1 MISGGGVKVEV
12 GTGVEVG
19 VRVGVEVEVAVGVEV
34 GWRKAAI
41 VSSGDRMNTAV
52 ATAQVTIRPP
62 PTTART
68 SLPLFGPS

>member
-19 VRVGVEVEVAVGVEV
+19 VCVGVEVEVAVGMEV

-41 VSSGDRMNTAV
+41 VSSGDRMNTTA
-52 ATAQVTIRPP
+52 ATAQVAIRPP

-68 SLPLFGPS
+68 SLPLFGPP